1 MEPQTNPT
9 QTTNVSAR
17 RIKRY
22 PYMLTLHISE
32 RQKVM
37 LDCLSRRMQ
46 APVSEL
52 IRRVIDELIEKY
64 GGNCEEVARELAD
77 EEFPTIRGR

>member
-1 MEPQTNPT
+1 MEPQTGPT
-9 QTTNVSAR
+9 DVSPSR

-32 RQKVM
+32 RQKAM
-37 LDCLSRRMQ
+37 LDCLSKRMQ

-64 GGNCEEVARELAD
+64 GGKCEDAVRELVD

>member
-9 QTTNVSAR
+9 QTTNASAR

-64 GGNCEEVARELAD
+64 GGNCEEVVKELAD

>member
-1 MEPQTNPT
+1 MSQTNPT
-9 QTTNVSAR
+9 QTTDVSAR

>member
-9 QTTNVSAR
+9 QTTNSAR

>member
-1 MEPQTNPT
+1 
-9 QTTNVSAR
+9 
-17 RIKRY
+17 
-22 PYMLTLHISE
+22 MLTLHISE
-32 RQKVM
+32 RQKAM
-37 LDCLSRRMQ
+37 LDCLSGRMQ

-64 GGNCEEVARELAD
+64 GGKCEDAVRELVD